1 MDSSTHL
8 ADHSVLAADDLRPD
22 QLIRLYGTPD
32 AVVIHPPFDNLPEA
46 DDLSGGMTYL
56 IMQKHSNWF
65 LDATEYTSIPYPDTL
80 KPPRVRRTANLSL
93 RCTFCPTAL
102 EGINAKGSWMRH
114 VKNRHKA
121 VLITPRVGRQ
131 PHDVPPLFIQP
142 RMSSENGILNTSPLA
157 KLDEEIDADAEGE
170 TDDES

>member
-1 MDSSTHL
+1 MPPPNLNPQETARWVAL
-8 ADHSVLAADDLRPD
+8 RIVALMQYIVVGVGLYVYPQYCKTDL
-22 QLIRLYGTPD
+22 
-32 AVVIHPPFDNLPEA
+32 H
-46 DDLSGGMTYL
+46 
-56 IMQKHSNWF
+56 
-65 LDATEYTSIPYPDTL
+65 TS
-80 KPPRVRRTANLSL
+80 
-93 RCTFCPTAL
+93 
-102 EGINAKGSWMRH
+102 
-114 VKNRHKA
+114 KNRHKA